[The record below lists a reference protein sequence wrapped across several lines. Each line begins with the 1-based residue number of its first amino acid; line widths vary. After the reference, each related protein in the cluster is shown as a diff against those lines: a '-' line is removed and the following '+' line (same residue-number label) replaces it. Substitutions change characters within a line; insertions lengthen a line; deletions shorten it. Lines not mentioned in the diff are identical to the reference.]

1 MKVFSV
7 GLFLLVGM
15 MASFALAEEE
25 VASADESNVFTGF
38 WEQELKPT
46 LVNSFDQGGR
56 MVLLT
61 GAAATVAAKQYDQ
74 TVFNHNEIESDRWL
88 EHRTADFGGWLGSGA
103 PGIAIAVTQLFFDTS
118 NGVRHGKAI
127 ALTAASH
134 ITMAT
139 LVQRE
144 RPSKRNK
151 LSFPSGHASSA
162 FATASSLAY
171 AYGYKAGIPAYMA
184 ASFVALSRV
193 NENIHWL
200 SDVVAGAALGIY
212 WGRASALYPAKDSYT
227 IMPMVSGDA
236 TLLTFNM
243 EF

>member
-1 MKVFSV
+1 MRIFSV
-7 GLFLLVGM
+7 FLFMLLGMVG
-15 MASFALAEEE
+15 SCGLAEE
-25 VASADESNVFTGF
+25 VAPVGDSNAFTGF
-38 WEQELKPT
+38 WEQEIKPT
-46 LVNSFDQGGR
+46 VVNSFDEGGR
-56 MVLLT
+56 MVFLT
-61 GAAATVAAKQYDQ
+61 GAVTTIVARQYDQ
-74 TVFNHNEIESDRWL
+74 TVFNHNQIESDRWL

-103 PGIAIAVTQLFFDTS
+103 PGIAIAVTQLFLDTP

-127 ALTAASH
+127 ALTSVSH

-139 LVQRE
+139 LVRRE

-171 AYGYKAGIPAYMA
+171 AYGYKAGIPAYAA

-212 WGRASALYPAKDSYT
+212 WGRASALYPGKESYT
-227 IMPMVSGDA
+227 ILPMVSGDA